1 MALLL
6 FGIANFDA
14 GGDSGANPKMKM
26 NGSRKHIELLD
37 YIRAVAIV
45 LVLFF
50 HTLGCT
56 FGNEELPWHGWIRGF
71 SVPAS
76 YLWLFPF
83 SFGQVGV
90 AIFFVVSGFCIH
102 LSFQQQGQE
111 WRSFWIRRFWRIYP
125 AYIAATAF
133 AVVFLA
139 TNSRLDLH
147 SSPIWVQVAAH
158 AFLVHNL
165 NQATFAGING
175 SFWSLAVE
183 AQLYLLYPLLLM
195 MVGRFGWR
203 RTMIMLACCEFF
215 IRGMDGFV
223 QTTGTGNT
231 VLGYIS
237 WLFSA
242 SPLGYW
248 FSWALGAQLAQS
260 YLKNEPMPFARIPL
274 VPLLVVTVLSY
285 FTRPTLSFLFVLTA
299 IATAIVAS
307 RLLGRVKF
315 EIRAPGFFLNV
326 LGKIGL
332 WSYSIYLLHQPLL
345 NAISV
350 FLTTVIP
357 GPYRTGVAPF
367 FYFVAGWLIII
378 PVSALWYQ
386 VFELPGIAVGRR
398 MIQKRALAPEAR
410 TGNEPLQKP
419 FSQRLRTS
427 STAEQR
433 SQVYGLNKSFY
444 VAAVALAITA
454 AGILF
459 GTRQLD
465 EWNAKNELKLAETLE
480 AKHKYG
486 AALQHYHLTLERDAN
501 CVEALNNAA
510 WLLATAPNP
519 RLRNGKMAMDLA
531 RRACE
536 LTDYK
541 QTLCIGT
548 LAAACAEAGRYDEAV
563 ANAQRAQAMALS
575 SGLIEIAT
583 RDRQMLELYQAGKSF
598 HQSPGPD

>member
-1 MALLL
+1 
-6 FGIANFDA
+6 
-14 GGDSGANPKMKM
+14 M

-37 YIRAVAIV
+37 YVRAVAIIS
-45 LVLFF
+45 VLFF
-50 HTLGCT
+50 HTLGST
-56 FGNEELPWHGWIRGF
+56 FGNEELPWHGWVRGF
-71 SVPAS
+71 SAPAS
-76 YLWLFPF
+76 YLLLFPF

-147 SSPIWVQVAAH
+147 SSPIWEQVAAH
-158 AFLVHNL
+158 ALLVHNL
-165 NQATFAGING
+165 SQATFAGING
-175 SFWSLAVE
+175 SFWSLAIE

-203 RTMIMLACCEFF
+203 QTMVTLACCEFF
-215 IRGMDGFV
+215 IRGVDGLV
-223 QTTGTGNT
+223 QTTGTGT
-231 VLGYIS
+231 TAFGYIS

-248 FSWALGAQLAQS
+248 FSWAIGARLAES
-260 YLKNEPMPFARIPL
+260 YLKNEPLPFARIPL
-274 VPLLVVTVLSY
+274 IPLLVVTVLSY
-285 FTRPTLSFLFVLTA
+285 FTRPTLSFLFVLSA
-299 IATAIVAS
+299 IVTAIVVA
-307 RLLGRVKF
+307 RLLGRVQS
-315 EIRAPGFFLNV
+315 EVRGPGLFLNV
-326 LGKIGL
+326 FGKIGL
-332 WSYSIYLLHQPLL
+332 WSYSIYLMHQPLL

-378 PVSALWYQ
+378 PVSALWYR
-386 VFELPGIAVGRR
+386 VFELPAIAIGKR
-398 MIQKRALAPEAR
+398 MIQKRVLAPEVRA
-410 TGNEPLQKP
+410 GNEPLQKP
-419 FSQRLRTS
+419 ALL
-427 STAEQR
+427 
-433 SQVYGLNKSFY
+433 VYGLNKSFY
-444 VAAVALAITA
+444 VAAIALAIAA
-454 AGILF
+454 AGVLF
-459 GTRQLD
+459 GTRQVD

-486 AALQHYHLTLERDAN
+486 AALQHYHLTLEHDAN
-501 CVEALNNAA
+501 CVDALNNAA

-548 LAAACAEAGRYDEAV
+548 LAAACAEAGRFDEAV
-563 ANAQRAQAMALS
+563 ANAQRAQTMALS

-583 RDRQMLELYQAGKSF
+583 RDGQMLELYQAGKSF
-598 HQSPGPD
+598 HQSPGP